1 MPLME
6 WSPALDIGVEAMNR
20 EHRDI
25 LAAMNAVYDGV
36 HAGERGPRIL
46 GKIERLAQITT
57 RHFADEERYMAQMGF
72 PGLETHKAIHARLLA
87 DFSAHVRTIEQ
98 AHGEVHK
105 QFFSFLQLWLSAHIK
120 CIDRKY
126 GDHARAIGSRAA

>member
-6 WSPALDIGVEAMNR
+6 CSRALDIGVDAMNHD
-20 EHRDI
+20 HRAI
-25 LAAMNAVYDGV
+25 LAAMNAAYDGV
-36 HAGERGPRIL
+36 DAGERGPRML

-57 RHFADEERYMAQMGF
+57 RHFADEERYMAQTGF
-72 PGLETHKAIHARLLA
+72 PGLETHKAIHARLLG

-120 CIDRKY
+120 CMDRKY
-126 GDHARAIGSRAA
+126 GDHTRATGSRAA